1 MAPNIAEHGWQVW
14 RAAVSVVLTAAGVRR
29 CEELRRMREYSQYSA
44 QPGACRA
51 AAV

>member
-14 RAAVSVVLTAAGVRR
+14 RAPVSVVLTAAGVWR
-29 CEELRRMREYSQYSA
+29 CEELRRMREYLQYLA